1 MGYPHKCPSFF
12 CKFLMYWVLF
22 YFIFQISLKMP
33 SINVLWIHN
42 TSLKDLHWPQVL
54 WILST
59 SFDDSHWAQV
69 VGILSTL
76 FDDLHWH
83 ADRVAW
89 GQIPQY
95 DQWQLS

>member
-1 MGYPHKCPSFF
+1 MDP
-12 CKFLMYWVLF
+12 
-22 YFIFQISLKMP
+22 
-33 SINVLWIHN
+33 
-42 TSLKDLHWPQVL
+42 LKDLHWAQVL

-59 SFDDSHWAQV
+59 SLDDSHWAQV
-69 VGILSTL
+69 LWILSTS

-95 DQWQLS
+95 DQWMLS

>member
-1 MGYPHKCPSFF
+1 MGYPHKYPFF
-12 CKFLMYWVLF
+12 LQVFNALGVIF
-22 YFIFQISLKMP
+22 YFIFQISLKMS
-33 SINVLWIHN
+33 SINVHN
-42 TSLKDLHWPQVL
+42 TALKDLHLPQVL
-54 WILST
+54 GILST

-69 VGILSTL
+69 LWILSTS